1 MEHKLSRL
9 YRGYEGNKDFFEAS
23 PVILTDNVGEFTR
36 VDNIKFDVREESK
49 LLLFCASIVLTRKD
63 ILRKATPS
71 FGIICLKELLLLT

>member
-1 MEHKLSRL
+1 MKGIRISLKL
-9 YRGYEGNKDFFEAS
+9 S

-49 LLLFCASIVLTRKD
+49 LLLFCSSIVLTRKY